1 MIMGKKMRKMKEKNI
16 PFGIIFITGYAEE
29 DLTDYLDQITH
40 IVTKPFSIDS
50 LADGINCI

>member
-1 MIMGKKMRKMKEKNI
+1 MYSISCSKHIKRKKK
-16 PFGIIFITGYAEE
+16 IIFITGYAEE